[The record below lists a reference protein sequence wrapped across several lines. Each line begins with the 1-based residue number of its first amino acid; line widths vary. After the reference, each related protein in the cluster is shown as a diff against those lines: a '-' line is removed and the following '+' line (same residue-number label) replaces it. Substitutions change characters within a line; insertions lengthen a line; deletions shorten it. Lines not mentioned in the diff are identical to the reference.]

1 MWKIKELKRKA
12 RKVLKKNYW
21 TALVVCFIIA
31 LLTGEFGTSI
41 IGLWQSEDSVDPTY
55 IMRNEQVI
63 ERSNLEKQNIISSNT
78 NSLLDYSEKI
88 DEKMQ
93 VLTDMQQK
101 IVEMIRATLNSAT
114 KTQKYIFKIWDAIE
128 LFNFEQ
134 PEIATGLTLTAIIA
148 FVFTVII
155 ADPLIVAGKRYFL
168 KIRNEKTARMGE
180 MKEIFKKGSWINV
193 AITMLLRNIYNFL
206 WYFTIIGGVI
216 KMYEYRMIPYILAE
230 NPKTNRKEA
239 FKLSKQ
245 MMKGNK
251 WKTFLLDVSFIVW
264 NILSVF
270 TLGLLNILYV
280 NPYKAT
286 TNAELYVELRNI
298 AKKEKYEYVQNL
310 NDETIK

>member
-63 ERSNLEKQNIISSNT
+63 ERSNLEKQNIISSDT

-101 IVEMIRATLNSAT
+101 IVEMIRANLNSAT

>member
-1 MWKIKELKRKA
+1 
-12 RKVLKKNYW
+12 
-21 TALVVCFIIA
+21 
-31 LLTGEFGTSI
+31 
-41 IGLWQSEDSVDPTY
+41 
-55 IMRNEQVI
+55 
-63 ERSNLEKQNIISSNT
+63 
-78 NSLLDYSEKI
+78 
-88 DEKMQ
+88 
-93 VLTDMQQK
+93 
-101 IVEMIRATLNSAT
+101 
-114 KTQKYIFKIWDAIE
+114 
-128 LFNFEQ
+128 
-134 PEIATGLTLTAIIA
+134 
-148 FVFTVII
+148 
-155 ADPLIVAGKRYFL
+155 
-168 KIRNEKTARMGE
+168 MGE